1 MHMIWLI
8 CLSPLRSIW
17 LYCRFFPFHAAF
29 TSWLHLEPCFLWK
42 TLYSVWCLPLVIW
55 PEIFEKWQ
63 IYIQMYFWR
72 PLQSQEAR
80 REVPAS
86 DYSLVKTVR
95 WYRSVMDIDL
105 YQYKL
110 KIYLLSKCLM
120 VLYFSNMQSI
130 LGWKSERASRS
141 ECQPLH
147 VVWRVLE
154 IQGTRAFWLIS
165 CFYL

>member
-1 MHMIWLI
+1 MFDIMDAHDMVNFAFHL
-8 CLSPLRSIW
+8 LEAW

-29 TSWLHLEPCFLWK
+29 ASWLHLEPCFLWK

-110 KIYLLSKCLM
+110 RFICWA
-120 VLYFSNMQSI
+120 N
-130 LGWKSERASRS
+130 
-141 ECQPLH
+141 
-147 VVWRVLE
+147 VWWFY
-154 IQGTRAFWLIS
+154 IFQICKAFWGEKVNVLRDLS
-165 CFYL
+165 VSHCMSFEGC

>member
-1 MHMIWLI
+1 MVNFAFHL
-8 CLSPLRSIW
+8 LEAW

-86 DYSLVKTVR
+86 DYSLVQDRTLVPFSYGY
-95 WYRSVMDIDL
+95 WLVSI
-105 YQYKL
+105 QT